1 MSRILSA
8 ALVAAAASASISGM
22 VAEGPL
28 QGTQAE
34 PAATATA
41 ALAAAPT
48 TASFSQ
54 ARADSS
60 SSTRMRRELLVNG
73 GITNVGCTDDD
84 TYTPIYAKELA
95 DQMKRKSNLA
105 SSLTFFPLRHGAES
119 SRAGDHHDSKRDGQ
133 RGSPGLASSK
143 ESDDGQPKNS
153 HAEQHQLRNGASIRE
168 ASLVERSRAARR
180 RLALTRPGSSSHVI
194 GGKPRLP
201 AKAKARSSASEGGFK
216 VLDNSVERAAQMME
230 GNTASATA
238 SDRGADNM
246 LDQRL
251 ERLEARFESLE
262 GKIDRLIATR
272 LPDWYGG
279 GAAAAAPAPGAPF
292 SFVSLLTP
300 KSAAATSEKRLDA

>member
-1 MSRILSA
+1 MLTIHRLACFRPPAPADVWVLFIDGKSLIDYISKFPYESAFIKKLQKRWILRRA
-8 ALVAAAASASISGM
+8 VIRE
-22 VAEGPL
+22 AERRCHR
-28 QGTQAE
+28 QG
-34 PAATATA
+34 
-41 ALAAAPT
+41 L
-48 TASFSQ
+48 SF
-54 ARADSS
+54 RGRD
-60 SSTRMRRELLVNG
+60 L
-73 GITNVGCTDDD
+73 
-84 TYTPIYAKELA
+84 PIYAKELA

-143 ESDDGQPKNS
+143 ESDDGQPKDS

-168 ASLVERSRAARR
+168 ASLVDRSRAARR